1 MNNKIY
7 INARFLTQKLTG
19 VQRFAYEISK
29 NLSVILKDRIVL
41 IVPKSS
47 KILSCYKRDFIIKR
61 VGVNKGHI
69 WEQIDLFIF
78 LKNKKNPLLLNLTNS
93 GPILYSNQVS
103 TVHDISFYFN
113 KDWYPLMYRILYK
126 FITPRLIE
134 KSFKIITV
142 SEFSKKTISE
152 YFKINKNKII
162 VVNNAVSLNI
172 HEKNIVS
179 LSEKYLLFVGASS
192 KRKNLKN
199 VLKAFSEIS
208 LKGLKIKIVGLGSS
222 YNQNNKLFNNKN
234 IEILNN
240 INDEM
245 LINLY
250 SNAQML
256 IFPSFYEG
264 FGIPPLEAMNF
275 NCPVIASDIPVF
287 REIYKDAALYV
298 DPSSINE
305 IKNAILELFNNENLR
320 LKQVKLGLIQSQKYS
335 WKKSADKLIKSL
347 QLINE

>member
-1 MNNKIY
+1 
-7 INARFLTQKLTG
+7 
-19 VQRFAYEISK
+19 
-29 NLSVILKDRIVL
+29 
-41 IVPKSS
+41 
-47 KILSCYKRDFIIKR
+47 
-61 VGVNKGHI
+61 
-69 WEQIDLFIF
+69 
-78 LKNKKNPLLLNLTNS
+78 
-93 GPILYSNQVS
+93 
-103 TVHDISFYFN
+103 
-113 KDWYPLMYRILYK
+113 
-126 FITPRLIE
+126 
-134 KSFKIITV
+134 
-142 SEFSKKTISE
+142 
-152 YFKINKNKII
+152 
-162 VVNNAVSLNI
+162 
-172 HEKNIVS
+172 
-179 LSEKYLLFVGASS
+179 
-192 KRKNLKN
+192 
-199 VLKAFSEIS
+199 EIS

>member
-1 MNNKIY
+1 
-7 INARFLTQKLTG
+7 
-19 VQRFAYEISK
+19 
-29 NLSVILKDRIVL
+29 
-41 IVPKSS
+41 
-47 KILSCYKRDFIIKR
+47 DFIIKR

-256 IFPSFYEG
+256 IFPS
-264 FGIPPLEAMNF
+264 
-275 NCPVIASDIPVF
+275 
-287 REIYKDAALYV
+287 
-298 DPSSINE
+298 
-305 IKNAILELFNNENLR
+305 
-320 LKQVKLGLIQSQKYS
+320 
-335 WKKSADKLIKSL
+335 
-347 QLINE
+347 

>member
-113 KDWYPLMYRILYK
+113 KDWFPLMYRILYK

-142 SEFSKKTISE
+142 SEFSKKTIAD

-162 VVNNAVSLNI
+162 VINNAVSLNI

-179 LSEKYLLFVGASS
+179 LSEKYLLFVGAGS

-264 FGIPPLEAMNF
+264 FGIPPLEAMQF
-275 NCPVIASDIPVF
+275 KCPVIASDIPVF
-287 REIYKDAALYV
+287 KEVYGDAAIYV
-298 DPSSINE
+298 NPNSINE
-305 IKNAILELFNNENLR
+305 IKDSILKVLNDKDLR
-320 LKQVKLGLIQSQKYS
+320 DLLIDKGLKQCKKYN
-335 WKKSADKLIKSL
+335 WNNSAIKLIESL
-347 QLINE
+347 KLI